1 MLGRSLTRYHTS
13 SMQGQGLTRKLVKLA
28 GPSLVK
34 SIGHG
39 LQSYEK
45 GASLQDALSSSRQ
58 MFKKGLKRK
67 LPAATGA
74 IAKAAVKQ
82 GYEKKVKRVRDIF
95 GA

>member
-1 MLGRSLTRYHTS
+1 
-13 SMQGQGLTRKLVKLA
+13 MQGQGLTRKLVKLA

>member
-58 MFKKGLKRK
+58 MFKKGLKLNYQ
-67 LPAATGA
+67 LPRAPLL
-74 IAKAAVKQ
+74 KQ
-82 GYEKKVKRVRDIF
+82 Q
-95 GA
+95 